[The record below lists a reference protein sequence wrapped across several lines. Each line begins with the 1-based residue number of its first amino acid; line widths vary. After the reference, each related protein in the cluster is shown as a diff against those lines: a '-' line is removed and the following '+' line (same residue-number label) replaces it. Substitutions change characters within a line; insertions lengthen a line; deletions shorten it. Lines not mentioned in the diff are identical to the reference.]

1 MTTTRMKHLAC
12 VLLLA
17 GAIAGC
23 GDFLSGPELT
33 TDPNRPSTADMAQ
46 LLQGVQLSQFS
57 FHTGDLARVASM
69 WTQQMAGT
77 DRQYINIDLYD
88 IQEGDFD
95 FYFTLVY
102 TGGGLVDMRNI
113 QRMADESGDRIYAGI
128 AKIWEAY
135 EMGMTASMWGDVPY
149 SEAVT
154 DVEQPVL
161 DPQEDIYAAVQ
172 TLLDGAIAD
181 LQSGS
186 GPGPS
191 SVDLVYGGDPSLW
204 VQAAY
209 TLKARF
215 YLHWIEAQDA
225 GMAAAATACGGDCV
239 AKALAAA
246 QNGIASSADDFQTY
260 QADNP
265 GEENFWYQF
274 MTVFRPGYISA
285 GEHLVDLL
293 AARNDPRLTEY
304 FGPTSSG
311 DVIGAPPG
319 TPTTASVLSDDRGA
333 PDFNQPLITH
343 AENELILAEVYA
355 RQGDNGQATTHL
367 NNARALAGLG
377 GITPA
382 PADLM
387 QEIMTEK
394 YIALFQNIEA
404 WNDYKR
410 TCVPDLTP
418 ATGTEVP
425 GRLLYGFTERNANE
439 NIPTPDEQP
448 ARNRND
454 PNGC

>member
-1 MTTTRMKHLAC
+1 MTTSSMKHLAG

-17 GAIAGC
+17 GAFAAC

-46 LLQGVQLSQFS
+46 LLQGVQLNQFS
-57 FHTGDLARVASM
+57 FHTGDLARNAAM

-77 DRQYINIDLYD
+77 SQQYIDRDLYN
-88 IQEGDFD
+88 IVEGDFD

-113 QRMADESGDRIYAGI
+113 ERMADESGDRVYGGI
-128 AKIWEAY
+128 AKVWEAY
-135 EMGMTASMWGDVPY
+135 QMGMAASMWGDIPY
-149 SEAVT
+149 SEAVS

-161 DPQEDIYAAVQ
+161 DPQEDVYAAVQ

-186 GPGPS
+186 GTGPGAT
-191 SVDLVYGGDPSLW
+191 DLVYAGDPSLW
-204 VQAAY
+204 TQAAY

-215 YLHWIEAQDA
+215 YLHWVEAQDA
-225 GMAAAATACGGDCV
+225 GMAQAATACGGDCV
-239 AKALAAA
+239 AGALAAA
-246 QNGIASSADDFQTY
+246 QNGIASSAADFQTY

-265 GEENFWYQF
+265 GEQNFWYQF

-285 GEHLVDLL
+285 GQYLVDLL
-293 AARNDPRLTEY
+293 QTRGDPRLTEY
-304 FGPTSSG
+304 FAATSSG
-311 DVIGAPPG
+311 QVVGVPPG
-319 TPTTASVLSDDRGA
+319 TSSTASALSDSRGA

-343 AENELILAEVYA
+343 AENELILAEVFA
-355 RQGDNGQATTHL
+355 RQGDDTQATTHL
-367 NNARALAGLG
+367 NNARALAGLAP
-377 GITPA
+377 ITPA

-425 GRLLYGFTERNANE
+425 GRLLYGSTERDSND
-439 NIPTPDEQP
+439 NIPSPEEQP